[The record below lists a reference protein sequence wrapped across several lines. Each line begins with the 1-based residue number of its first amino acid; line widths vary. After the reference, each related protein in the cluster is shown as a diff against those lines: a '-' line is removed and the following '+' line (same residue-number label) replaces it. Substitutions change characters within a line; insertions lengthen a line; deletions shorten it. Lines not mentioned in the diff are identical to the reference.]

1 MSENEIY
8 YEKLRTDLMKVV
20 GKSSMIDPLI
30 GAMVNRLDEQ
40 PTQTGRKRQPVL
52 NLSIGGRKYTLSH
65 RNGAIWL
72 YSGGVEGYFSQND
85 LNCSISETFEGL
97 TKPPVN

>member
-1 MSENEIY
+1 MSENEIN
-8 YEKLRTDLMKVV
+8 YEKLRADLIKVA

-30 GAMVNRLDEQ
+30 GAMVNCLDEQ

-72 YSGGVEGYFSQND
+72 HSGGVEGYFSKND
-85 LNCSISETFEGL
+85 LNSSISKTFEL
-97 TKPPVN
+97 LQSRQ